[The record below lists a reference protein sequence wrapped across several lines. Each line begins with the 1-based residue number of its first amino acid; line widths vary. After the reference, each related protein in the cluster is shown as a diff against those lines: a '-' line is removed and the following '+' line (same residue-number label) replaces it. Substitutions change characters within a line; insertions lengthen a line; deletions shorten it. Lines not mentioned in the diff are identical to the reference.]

1 LINKKIIS
9 GLTTKVN
16 DQKEIINKD
25 KDNMNNILSKYYSI
39 NNYNLEKNIYSK
51 SKISFDFSNV
61 ISNSLKTSSNGIKT
75 IMEKAKK

>member
-1 LINKKIIS
+1 
-9 GLTTKVN
+9 
-16 DQKEIINKD
+16 
-25 KDNMNNILSKYYSI
+25 MNNILSKYYSI